1 MKQRTTY
8 IITDPESTHPDN
20 FVLESQSL
28 HIKTLHAA
36 REDRLTIGYNELPPE
51 LWNVLKQCNEV
62 FIRWSTSR
70 PYESVDPFGSR
81 VPAGLHV
88 YLKPQREAVPYVP
101 RNSFYELR

>member
-20 FVLESQSL
+20 FVLEPQSL

-51 LWNVLKQCNEV
+51 IWNVLKQCNEV

-70 PYESVDPFGSR
+70 PYESVDPYGSR

-88 YLKPQREAVPYVP
+88 FLKPQREAVPYVP
-101 RNSFYELR
+101 